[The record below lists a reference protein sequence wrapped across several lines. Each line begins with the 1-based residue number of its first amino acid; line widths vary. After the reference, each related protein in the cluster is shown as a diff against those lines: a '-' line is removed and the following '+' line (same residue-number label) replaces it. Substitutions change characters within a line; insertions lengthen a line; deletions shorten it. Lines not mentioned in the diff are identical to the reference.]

1 MRGLRV
7 DDELLALL
15 PQYDATPQYLPGQ
28 LPQSE
33 RMGLAV
39 ISQIPETMQFTG
51 WLLTSQ
57 DALSRWYRLC
67 DQTARVRVFYCV
79 PRSVVS
85 DWLE

>member
-15 PQYDATPQYLPGQ
+15 PQYDASPQYLPVQ

-39 ISQIPETMQFTG
+39 LSRDPETLQYTG
-51 WLLTSQ
+51 WLLTTQ
-57 DALSRWYRLC
+57 DALARWYRLC
-67 DQTARVRVFYCV
+67 HVTATARVFYCV